1 MEEGGGGEGGEE
13 EEEDEEDSDSEG
25 EDGVNVI
32 IDQKRI
38 EEDKTKTI
46 QSMQIKQS
54 QREGGVNKS
63 KKQGTFAVEDFD
75 AIASITVNGQSTA
88 AVELDMES
96 LEDKPWRKPGAD
108 ITDYFNYGFSEDTW
122 NAYCQR
128 QHRIRRSETGA
139 VGMHTG
145 GAMKQILQQP
155 GSAAPIVGASQ
166 AIPTVGLPKRLPTVL
181 NRTSVPP
188 PTSTATPNTSIPPPT
203 SGPPPPPRPT
213 RRSPRQLR

>member
-1 MEEGGGGEGGEE
+1 MEEGGKGEGG
-13 EEEDEEDSDSEG
+13 DDDDNDDSDSEG
-25 EDGVNVI
+25 EDGVIVT

-75 AIASITVNGQSTA
+75 AIGSITVNGQTSA

-122 NAYCQR
+122 CR
-128 QHRIRRSETGA
+128 HHR
-139 VGMHTG
+139 
-145 GAMKQILQQP
+145 L
-155 GSAAPIVGASQ
+155 
-166 AIPTVGLPKRLPTVL
+166 L
-181 NRTSVPP
+181 
-188 PTSTATPNTSIPPPT
+188 
-203 SGPPPPPRPT
+203 
-213 RRSPRQLR
+213 QLRLQ